1 MVYDP
6 TSPLP
11 PHPFS
16 FFLPFGE
23 VFIYQRRGYAREDPM
38 TRRFRENCFPRL
50 FQTGFRVILMKLAS
64 FLKFYAQKLSIELK
78 LGRTRNVRVSFYLF
92 RN

>member
-1 MVYDP
+1 
-6 TSPLP
+6 
-11 PHPFS
+11 
-16 FFLPFGE
+16 
-23 VFIYQRRGYAREDPM
+23 M